1 MLNSVRSAG
10 RERAGLLAEGGD
22 AMKEQELHV
31 LTDSFMIAASHE
43 LRGPLACVSAG
54 LEMLMSA
61 DCARTRENQRIC
73 LETMRDG
80 VDRLTQVTQ
89 RLLDASC
96 ATMGR
101 AVLHREKVD
110 LAGLLEMLAPE
121 LAALVAL
128 RSQAYTVEAPE
139 GLPEILADPVH
150 LGRIVRDLV
159 ENASLYSARETTV
172 RLALALREPNAV
184 RLVVQDEGIG
194 IGPEEEHH
202 VFTPFYRGEA
212 ARRMT
217 PHGLGLSL
225 AAARAIVEQHGGE
238 IRFVSVPGQ
247 GTAFCLDLPIYR
259 DDSANQEGD
268 EAAGIGRS
276 PDPCGERNRL
286 SGS

>member
-1 MLNSVRSAG
+1 
-10 RERAGLLAEGGD
+10 
-22 AMKEQELHV
+22 MKQQDLHA

-43 LRGPLACVSAG
+43 LCGPLACVSAG
-54 LEMLMSA
+54 LELLMSA
-61 DCARTRENQRIC
+61 ECAHTRENQRVC

-101 AVLHREKVD
+101 TRLHRERLD
-110 LAGLLEMLAPE
+110 LAALLTMLAPV
-121 LAALVAL
+121 LDAIVAP
-128 RSQAYTVEAPE
+128 RRQVYTVDAPD
-139 GLPEILADPVH
+139 GLPAAYADPVH

-159 ENASLYSARETTV
+159 ENASLYSPPESSIH
-172 RLALALREPNAV
+172 LALAPREPEMV

-194 IGPEEEHH
+194 IDPEEAHH

-247 GTAFCLDLPIYR
+247 GTAFYLDLPVYR
-259 DDSANQEGD
+259 EELAAREAPAADAAIARPDAGCGCGPAN
-268 EAAGIGRS
+268 
-276 PDPCGERNRL
+276 
-286 SGS
+286 GS

>member
-1 MLNSVRSAG
+1 MMQIVRGAG
-10 RERAGLLAEGGD
+10 GQRARLLGEGSD

-43 LRGPLACVSAG
+43 LHGPLACVSAG

-110 LAGLLEMLAPE
+110 LAHLLEMLAPE
-121 LAALVAL
+121 LDAMVAL

-139 GLPEILADPVH
+139 GLPEVYADPVH

-159 ENASLYSARETTV
+159 ENAGLYSARETSI

-194 IGPEEEHH
+194 IEPDEEHH

-247 GTAFCLDLPIYR
+247 GTAFYLDLPIYR
-259 DDSANQEGD
+259 DDAADQEGD
-268 EAAGIGRS
+268 EADDTGCRCRPS
-276 PDPCGERNRL
+276 
-286 SGS
+286 

>member
-1 MLNSVRSAG
+1 MVNSVRSAG
-10 RERAGLLAEGGD
+10 RERACLLAGGGG
-22 AMKEQELHV
+22 AMEEQELHA

-139 GLPEILADPVH
+139 GLPAILADPVH

-159 ENASLYSARETTV
+159 ENASLYSARETTI
-172 RLALALREPNAV
+172 RLALVLREPDAV
-184 RLVVQDEGIG
+184 RLLVQDEGIG

-225 AAARAIVEQHGGE
+225 AAARAIVEQHGGA